1 MGHMVLEA
9 GVAVVHGKLVENFR
23 MPSAEDAYYETLIVP
38 GFSDGHAHPQV
49 VDGGLRGSRLWRDS
63 YDWLERRELAVDEAR
78 VRKDLL
84 LSQRLA
90 TLALLRG
97 LLEGATLMALT
108 GRLLANVRALL
119 SLQRRPRTV
128 LLPTVMDRE
137 GWTLGEVR
145 EDYARATYLVS
156 DGLARV
162 GIFVHSLRLAGEGTV
177 REAIKLAAR
186 SGAVLGLHLG
196 EGLSEGERFRAVF
209 GNPPYSLRIV
219 PVHCIDDDMS
229 SLGLSCVACPA
240 TNVMLYGRTRRDL
253 SGISAFGSDWP
264 LLIGSVP
271 THLPIMTRA
280 YRDSPLLVLRSA
292 TVGGYRLYNVPH
304 DGDYVAYDEGL
315 EEVLRGRTLPKLVS
329 VNGEVAVREGRLVEG
344 GYERGSL
351 LKMIEEAVG
360 EALELYGNG
369 YSASRLLREHQ
380 EAFSRWAQWQGS
392 P

>member
-1 MGHMVLEA
+1 MGLLEA

-49 VDGGLRGSRLWRDS
+49 VDGGLRDGRLWRDS

-78 VRKDLL
+78 VRRDLSI
-84 LSQRLA
+84 SQRLA
-90 TLALLRG
+90 TLSLLRG
-97 LLEGATLMALT
+97 LLEGTTLMALT
-108 GRLLANVRALL
+108 GRLLANVKALL
-119 SLQRRPRTV
+119 SLRRRPRAV
-128 LLPTVMDRE
+128 LLPTVMDRA
-137 GWTLGEVR
+137 GWTLEEVR
-145 EDYARATYLVS
+145 EDYARASYLVS
-156 DGLARV
+156 DGLARM
-162 GIFVHSLRLAGEGTV
+162 GIFVHSLRLAGESTV
-177 REAIKLAAR
+177 REAIRIAAR

-196 EGLSEGERFRAVF
+196 EGVSEGERFRAIF

-264 LLIGSVP
+264 LLIGTTPV
-271 THLPIMTRA
+271 HLPLMIKA
-280 YRDSPLLVLRSA
+280 YRDSPLLILRSA

-304 DGDYVAYDEGL
+304 DGDYVAYDESL
-315 EEVLRGRTLPKLVS
+315 EEVLRGRASPRLVV
-329 VNGEVAVREGRLVEG
+329 VNGEAAVREGRLVEG
-344 GYERGSL
+344 GHDRESL
-351 LKMIEEAVG
+351 LKMIEETIG

-369 YSASRLLREHQ
+369 YSASRILREHQ
-380 EAFSRWAQWQGS
+380 EAFSRWAEWQGS